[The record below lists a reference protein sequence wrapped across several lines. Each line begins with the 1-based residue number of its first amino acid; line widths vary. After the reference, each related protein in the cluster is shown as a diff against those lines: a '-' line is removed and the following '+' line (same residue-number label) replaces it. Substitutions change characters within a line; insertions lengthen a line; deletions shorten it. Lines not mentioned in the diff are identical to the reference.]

1 MRSKNEHKIF
11 RTPHTVNVIEVM
23 LVLLRIPRIYEVVT
37 ATISGSKLDR
47 LRRKSGQEEG
57 LLVMP
62 RSELRCNFHYSI
74 SSHNKICHYKTKCF
88 LT

>member
-1 MRSKNEHKIF
+1 M
-11 RTPHTVNVIEVM
+11 NVIEVM

-57 LLVMP
+57 DTNSILIF
-62 RSELRCNFHYSI
+62 EKGRC
-74 SSHNKICHYKTKCF
+74 
-88 LT
+88 